1 MKYSFRVHLSVGS
14 FPPLISS
21 LRAHALPEHG
31 LGKPSRCRLPRVLG
45 EALERDL
52 VAFVEGVAVILE
64 PVLRAELAHAV
75 AGGAEVVPWEPRKQ
89 VVDDLVLE
97 ASVNPVVEA
106 AASV

>member
-1 MKYSFRVHLSVGS
+1 M
-14 FPPLISS
+14 
-21 LRAHALPEHG
+21 
-31 LGKPSRCRLPRVLG
+31 
-45 EALERDL
+45 
-52 VAFVEGVAVILE
+52 ILE